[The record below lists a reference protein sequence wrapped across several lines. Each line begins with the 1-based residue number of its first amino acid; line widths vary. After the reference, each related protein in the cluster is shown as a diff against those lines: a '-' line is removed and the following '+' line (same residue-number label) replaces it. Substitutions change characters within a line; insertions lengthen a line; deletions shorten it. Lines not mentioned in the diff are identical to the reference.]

1 MTMTTRA
8 RSGVAAR
15 AATMLGTTMVWTRVA
30 RAAVPETTR
39 TTMPTNLTR
48 TTTTTKQGTTDQPD
62 GVGRLVRVGSEAV
75 RSVRARIL
83 AWVIV
88 LTALGMAG
96 AAGAAY
102 LLETER
108 IDVRIDRSLQ
118 QEIAEFAEFHRTG
131 VDPATGQR
139 FASVD
144 RLLQVAMS
152 RNVPD
157 EHQTIV
163 AFLPNRT
170 FSPRDTLPLH
180 SDPTFRAEATAAGV
194 PVFGDYESPDGPIRF
209 ATMPVTQAD
218 RRGTFVV
225 AYFTASEHGEFTDVI
240 RTYSLVAVVALAVV
254 ALVAWLTAGRLLR
267 PIRDVRRTALMISD
281 TDLTR
286 RIDVTGHDD
295 VSQLSRTFNAM
306 LDRLEEAF
314 ATQRE
319 FLNDAGHELRTPI
332 TIVRGHLE
340 LLDASDPADVA
351 ETRTLLVGELDRMSR
366 LVEDLVLL
374 ARAQRPDFL
383 RPAAVDVEMLTDE
396 VFDKARALGKRQW
409 RIDQRARALITADS
423 QRLTQAMVQLAENAV
438 KFTGPDDVVAI
449 GSSANTSV
457 VRFWVRDSGQG
468 VAAAD
473 ADRIFERFRRGHGAQ
488 RTEGS
493 GLGLAI
499 VRAVAEAH
507 GGRAW
512 VESPPG
518 TGATFLLEI
527 PRTAAASR
535 GPASGHPGVA
545 GEGERS

>member
-1 MTMTTRA
+1 
-8 RSGVAAR
+8 
-15 AATMLGTTMVWTRVA
+15 
-30 RAAVPETTR
+30 
-39 TTMPTNLTR
+39 MPTNLTR

-62 GVGRLVRVGSEAV
+62 GVGRLVRVGSEVV

-131 VDPATGQR
+131 VDPATGQP

-144 RLLQVAMS
+144 RLLQVAMT

-170 FSPRDTLPLH
+170 FTPRDTLPLH
-180 SDPTFRAEATAAGV
+180 SDPTFRTEATAADV

-225 AYFTASEHGEFTDVI
+225 AYFTAPEHGEFTDVI

-449 GSSANTSV
+449 GSSANASV

-473 ADRIFERFRRGHGAQ
+473 AARIFERFRRGHGAH

-527 PRTAAASR
+527 PRTATASR
-535 GPASGHPGVA
+535 GPASGHPGGV

>member
-1 MTMTTRA
+1 MMTT
-8 RSGVAAR
+8 
-15 AATMLGTTMVWTRVA
+15 AT
-30 RAAVPETTR
+30 AVQAQR
-39 TTMPTNLTR
+39 TG
-48 TTTTTKQGTTDQPD
+48 TTTKQAGTAEQPA
-62 GVGRLVRVGSEAV
+62 GVGRLVGAGSEVV

-96 AAGAAY
+96 AAGTAY

-131 VDPATGQR
+131 IDPGTGQP
-139 FASVD
+139 FTSVD

-163 AFLPNRT
+163 AFLPDRT
-170 FSPRDTLPLH
+170 FTPRDALPLH
-180 SDPTFRAEATAAGV
+180 RDPAFRAATTGSDV
-194 PVFGDYESPDGPIRF
+194 PVFGSYDSPDGPVRY
-209 ATMPVTQAD
+209 ATMPVNQSD
-218 RRGTFVV
+218 RQGTFVV
-225 AYFTASEHGEFTDVI
+225 AYFTASEHGEFADVI
-240 RTYSLVAVVALAVV
+240 RTYLAVAVVALAVV
-254 ALVAWLTAGRLLR
+254 ALAAWLTAGRLLR
-267 PIRDVRRTALMISD
+267 PIRDVRRTALAISD

-295 VSQLSRTFNAM
+295 VSELARTFNAM
-306 LDRLEEAF
+306 LDRLEDAF

-340 LLDASDPADVA
+340 LLDESDPRDVA

-383 RPAAVDVEMLTDE
+383 RPAPVDVEMLTDE
-396 VFDKARALGKRQW
+396 VFDKARALGNRQW
-409 RIDQRARALITADS
+409 RVDQRAQATIAADA
-423 QRLTQAMVQLAENAV
+423 QRLTQALVQLAENAV
-438 KFTGPDDVVAI
+438 KFTGPDDVIAI
-449 GSSANTSV
+449 GSSANASV
-457 VRFWVRDSGQG
+457 VRFWVRDSGLG
-468 VAAAD
+468 VPPEDAA
-473 ADRIFERFRRGHGAQ
+473 RIFERFRRGRGGQ
-488 RTEGS
+488 RAEGS

-499 VRAVAEAH
+499 VQAIAEAH
-507 GGRAW
+507 GGHAW

-518 TGATFLLEI
+518 SGATFRLEI
-527 PRTAAASR
+527 PRTASSYELP
-535 GPASGHPGVA
+535 GGHSVSHLD
-545 GEGERS
+545 RS